1 MGKSVVDV
9 NELSRSFGQKTALD
23 GVSFSATAGQVY
35 GLVGSNGAGKTTLL
49 KHLLGLLRAITGSVR
64 VFGLDPVR
72 DPVRVLSRVGYLS
85 EERELPEWM
94 RVDELM
100 RYTQA
105 FHPTWDASYARELL
119 ETFALDP
126 AKKIKDL
133 SKGMRAQ
140 AGLIAAVAHRPELL
154 ILDEPSSGL
163 DAVVRRDILDAI
175 VRAVADDGRTVI
187 FSSRLLD
194 EVERMSDHVTL
205 IHQGR
210 VALSGVLDDVRRSY
224 QRSRVHFVEYF
235 DQPPMLETALAME
248 GGGRTWSVVHSGPLE
263 QFRHSVLTR
272 GGEVVESRDA
282 TLEEIFLARAGRR
295 RPSVEA
301 A

>member
-1 MGKSVVDV
+1 MGQTVDV
-9 NELSRSFGQKTALD
+9 TNLSRSFGSKTALD
-23 GVSFSATAGQVY
+23 GVSFHADAGQVY
-35 GLVGSNGAGKTTLL
+35 GLVGANGAGKTTLL
-49 KHLLGLLRAITGSVR
+49 KHLLGLLRAASGSVR

-72 DPVRVLSRVGYLS
+72 DPAGVLRRVGYLS

-94 RVDELM
+94 RIDELM
-100 RYTQA
+100 AYTQA
-105 FHPTWDASYARELL
+105 FHPTWDGAYARALL
-119 ETFALDP
+119 ETFGLDP
-126 AKKIKDL
+126 AKKVKDL

-163 DAVVRRDILDAI
+163 DAMVRRDILDAI

-187 FSSRLLD
+187 FSSHLLD

-205 IHQGR
+205 IHHGR
-210 VALSGVLDDVRRSY
+210 VTLSGALDEVRSRY
-224 QRSRVHFVEYF
+224 QRTRVRFVEHF
-235 DQPPMLETALAME
+235 DQPPALEAALAME
-248 GGGRTWSVVHSGPLE
+248 GGGRTWSIVHGRSLE
-263 QFRHSVLTR
+263 QFHHSVLAL

-282 TLEEIFLARAGRR
+282 TLEEIFLARAGRDR
-295 RPSVEA
+295 QPVEA